1 MRKPI
6 NLEHVSPTKGNYEED
21 EPDPEENL
29 TDDSFEQ
36 NKLLPNS
43 NQQSKANPV
52 SNLDMYIPNATTI
65 SNIDNGPIDPS
76 GKKQ

>member
-1 MRKPI
+1 MRKPV
-6 NLEHVSPTKGNYEED
+6 NLENVSPTKGNYEED
-21 EPDPEENL
+21 EPEPEENL

-36 NKLLPNS
+36 NKRLPNA
-43 NQQSKANPV
+43 NVQNNGNPV

-65 SNIDNGPIDPS
+65 SNVDNAPIDPS